1 MSEHSEEAKVLALA
15 VFEIR
20 VLLADY
26 LGSENKGDLPVRQA
40 AHLAYA
46 LHNQALAVLEGKSF
60 NVVEAI
66 NGFGFA
72 DQVLGAR
79 FAEHFKHT
87 WQICITTASCLSP
100 LARLKQRPQ
109 RWEGKEK

>member
-1 MSEHSEEAKVLALA
+1 MSEHGEEAKVLALA

-46 LHNQALAVLEGKSF
+46 LHNQALAVLEGKHF
-60 NVVEAI
+60 NVAEAI
-66 NGFGFA
+66 SGFGFA
-72 DQVLGAR
+72 ERVLGAG
-79 FAEHFKHT
+79 FAERFKNT
-87 WQICITTASCLSP
+87 LS
-100 LARLKQRPQ
+100 ANA
-109 RWEGKEK
+109 